1 MTPTNEP
8 IIIASDDQRAEMDA
22 NFGSLYIVV
31 PSGAD
36 DQAFILRPGVK
47 LLLYV
52 RRTGPT
58 PPAVASENLKR
69 QN

>member
-22 NFGSLYIVV
+22 NFGNLYSVV
-31 PSGAD
+31 SSGAAD
-36 DQAFILRPGVK
+36 EAFILRPGVK

-52 RRTGPT
+52 RRTGQT
-58 PPAVASENLKR
+58 PLPAAPENLKR
-69 QN
+69 QD